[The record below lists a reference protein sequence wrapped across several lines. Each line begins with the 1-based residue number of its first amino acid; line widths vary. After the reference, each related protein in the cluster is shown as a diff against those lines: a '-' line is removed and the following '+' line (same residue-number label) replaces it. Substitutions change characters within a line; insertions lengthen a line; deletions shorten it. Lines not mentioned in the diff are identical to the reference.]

1 MARSASKRRRLNRQ
15 NNLGQVARK
24 RGSRFV
30 RGNFAART
38 ARSSMSLSK
47 DKPVAVRT
55 KPF

>member
-47 DKPVAVRT
+47 DKPVAVRS